1 MDNLSLNKEISRCL
15 GCKAKPCEKA
25 CPLRVSPHD
34 FIKAAKEGDLKIAA
48 QLIADKNPLPQTC
61 GLVCPDKFC
70 QKSCIRAKIDQAI
83 EIPCLQAEIMRLG
96 GYPELILPQLNH
108 KKVAVIG
115 GGPAGLGALYEL
127 LMAGFEVDLFEKSNT
142 LGGAARLIPPY
153 RLPQMVFDAEIK
165 RLIKNNRTN
174 IKLNT
179 EITDFNALK
188 SQYDGIILALGETT
202 PRTLG
207 IKGEQYCTSYHEYL
221 SNTKNKP
228 YQKIAVSG
236 GGEVALDCAIS
247 AKKNGCKYVEMFV
260 RRRRED
266 MRIMARDQQELDY
279 LGIKIHDL
287 TSITE
292 INKTGQKYKLTIIKN
307 RINDQGKAE
316 AIADTNNFLS
326 GYDAVIQ
333 ALGSYYPKEFIPK
346 GFIIAGDM
354 SGTGGTVVQA
364 LASGRAA
371 AQKLINGE
379 QA

>member
-1 MDNLSLNKEISRCL
+1 MDISNLNKELSRCL

-25 CPLRVSPHD
+25 CPLGVSPHD
-34 FIKAAKEGDLKIAA
+34 FIKAAKERAFATAA
-48 QLIADKNPLPQTC
+48 RLIADKNPLPQTC

-70 QKSCIRAKIDQAI
+70 QKACIRAKIDHAI

-96 GYPELILPQLNH
+96 GHPKLVLPDSNH
-108 KKVAVIG
+108 KKAAIIG

-127 LMAGFEVDLFEKSNT
+127 LLAGFKIDLYEKSAV
-142 LGGAARLIPPY
+142 LGGAARLIPSY
-153 RLPQMVFDAEIK
+153 RLPTEILNK
-165 RLIKNNRTN
+165 EIDRLIKNNRTN

-188 SQYDGIILALGETT
+188 SQYDGVILALGETT

-207 IKGEQYCTSYHEYL
+207 IKGEQFCTSYHEYL
-221 SNTKNKP
+221 TNIKNHQHK
-228 YQKIAVSG
+228 KIAISG
-236 GGEVALDCAIS
+236 GGEVALDCAIT
-247 AKKNGCKYVEMFV
+247 AKKNGCNIVEMFV

-266 MRIMARDQQELDY
+266 MRIMQHDQQKLDY

-292 INKTGQKYKLTIIKN
+292 ICQTDLSYDLRIIKN

-316 AIADTNNFLS
+316 AIAGTDSTLNS
-326 GYDAVIQ
+326 YDAIIQ
-333 ALGSYYPKEFIPK
+333 ALGSYYPKEKIPE

-354 SGTGGTVVQA
+354 TGTGGTVVQA
-364 LASGRAA
+364 LSSGRAA
-371 AQKLINGE
+371 AKKLIKGE
-379 QA
+379 